1 MKLRLSE
8 RSKADL
14 DQIFVQGVE
23 RYGERAV
30 EVYLHEIAEKF
41 TLLLAFPL
49 SNPLRSEIR
58 PPVRLQ
64 THKGHVIVYRVETQY
79 VDIIRVLSRFQNWRD
94 EA

>member
-1 MKLRLSE
+1 MKLRLSK

-14 DQIFVQGVE
+14 DQIFVQGVG

-30 EVYLHEIAEKF
+30 EAYLYEIAEKF
-41 TLLLAFPL
+41 SLLLAFPL